1 MTEIAT
7 GHSATRG
14 RRWAV
19 PVVAVLLAALAGG
32 ALLWTIKGHQTSPS
46 AVPVAI
52 VNNDQPVTTGSGSD
66 QKTIAAGRLLAANL
80 NQPSP
85 ENTTPLSWELM
96 DADDAAARLQDGSF
110 YGVLTIPQDF
120 SAAIS
125 STSGTNPVQAKL
137 QLVTNDSAST
147 AVGALAQL
155 TVTQAALTLGDQ
167 VTSSYVDQLLQSLTS
182 IHNSLS
188 SSAGSAQTLA
198 SSSDQLAS
206 SSDQL
211 AASTGQ
217 VASGADNL
225 DQGSSTLAAGA
236 ATLSSGAA
244 QTATGAAQVAQGTTS
259 LATAAGQLAQ
269 GANASATGAATLAT
283 SARQVATGTTAL
295 ANQAGELQSGLGNVD
310 ADAARHADTS
320 ADVAGRA
327 EAIADDCPA
336 SLDRVYCDRVAAL
349 ATASRLESDGARLL
363 RVGVGVQN
371 ARSAVVARGSS
382 ALSTANTGLANG
394 AAQLSSGA
402 AQVSSGAGQLS
413 SAATT
418 LSTGATGVATG
429 TKQVATGAA
438 QTSSGATSLATGAA
452 QLSSGSAQLASGST
466 QLASGA
472 GQLAGGNEQLATGL
486 ESGAQQVP
494 SYTDDQRSALVSV
507 VTTPVGVGSSADNP
521 ATVAASLVPVVL
533 GLVLWLGT
541 LMLFLIGPSVPTGA
555 AWSQAS
561 AGRRVMARWVPAAL
575 VGVVQAAIVIAVVAV
590 SGVSIS
596 SPVGLV
602 LISVL
607 AAAAFAATNQALV
620 AMFGGVGRMVSLAFA
635 AIQAAAF
642 GGLVPIET
650 APAALQTLNGILPL
664 PQYVAGASR
673 FMLGG
678 GGDVIG
684 PCLTMVGW
692 AAAALLV
699 SLLCTARRRPE
710 LAGAARPATAP
721 GALSVVGDNA

>member
-1 MTEIAT
+1 MSEVAT
-7 GHSATRG
+7 GRTPRRG
-14 RRWAV
+14 RRYAV
-19 PVVAVLLAALAGG
+19 PVIAVLLAALTGG
-32 ALLWTIKGHQTSPS
+32 ALLWAVKGHQSSAS

-66 QKTIAAGRLLAANL
+66 QKTIAAGRQLAANL

-85 ENTTPLSWELM
+85 ENTTPLSWELL
-96 DADDAAARLQDGSF
+96 DADDAAAHLQDGSI

-120 SAAIS
+120 SAAIT
-125 STSGTNPVQAKL
+125 STSGTSPQQAKL

-155 TVTQAALTLGDQ
+155 TVKQASLALGDQ
-167 VTSSYVDQLLQSLTS
+167 VTSSYVDQMLQSMTS

-188 SSAGSAQTLA
+188 SSASSAQTVA
-198 SSSDQLAS
+198 TSSDQLAS
-206 SSDQL
+206 SSNQL
-211 AASTGQ
+211 AGSAGQ
-217 VASGADNL
+217 VASGAANL
-225 DQGSSTLAAGA
+225 DQGSSSLAAG
-236 ATLSSGAA
+236 TVSLSSGAA

-259 LATAAGQLAQ
+259 LATAASQLAQ
-269 GANASATGAATLAT
+269 GAKASASGAATLAT
-283 SARQVATGTTAL
+283 TAQQVATGTTAL
-295 ANQAGELQSGLGNVD
+295 ANQAGDLQTGLGNVD

-320 ADVAGRA
+320 SDVAGRA
-327 EAIADDCPA
+327 QAIADDCPA
-336 SLDRVYCDRVAAL
+336 AMDRVYCARVAAL
-349 ATASRLESDGARLL
+349 ATASKLESDGARLL

-371 ARSAVVARGSS
+371 ARSAVVAKGSS

-394 AAQLSSGA
+394 AAQLSGGA

-413 SAATT
+413 SGATT
-418 LSTGATGVATG
+418 LASGATGVATG

-438 QTSSGATSLATGAA
+438 QTSSGAASLASGAA

-472 GQLAGGNEQLATGL
+472 GQLASGNDQLATGL
-486 ESGAQQVP
+486 QSGAQQVP

-533 GLVLWLGT
+533 ALVLWLGT
-541 LMLFLIGPSVPTGA
+541 LMLFLTGRAVPTGA

-561 AGRRVMARWVPAAL
+561 AGRRVMARWRPAAL
-575 VGVVQAAIVIAVVAV
+575 VGVVQAAVIIAVVAL
-590 SGVSIS
+590 SGVPIS

-602 LISVL
+602 GISVL

-620 AMFGGVGRMVSLAFA
+620 ALFGGVGRMVSLAFA
-635 AIQAAAF
+635 AVQAAAF

-650 APAALQTLNGILPL
+650 APGALQTLNGILPL
-664 PQYVAGASR
+664 PQYVAGANR

-678 GGDVIG
+678 GGDVVG
-684 PCLTMVGW
+684 PCLTIVGW
-692 AAAALLV
+692 TAAALFV